1 MKLFLPYHH
10 KKIEVSLSP
19 KNLASVI
26 MPQEVSP
33 IPDVPQAITIALD
46 ESRDQYSF
54 DRFAQRGVGL
64 PRFSQPKTI
73 SVRTVNGSVGRVALS
88 A

>member
-33 IPDVPQAITIALD
+33 IPDVPQTERQGKYSGKHMNLHATWLILGETNIIIPAIIRNVSLTI
-46 ESRDQYSF
+46 
-54 DRFAQRGVGL
+54 
-64 PRFSQPKTI
+64 T
-73 SVRTVNGSVGRVALS
+73 GS
-88 A
+88 